1 MNIKQ
6 PTKTKEENILKPL
19 LVGELLKLEDGKP
32 QYQFM
37 IPSYQRGYRWDEQQV
52 NDLLDDFL
60 EFINTEKSSSESY
73 CLQPIVVK
81 KLENGKFEVLDGQ
94 QRLTTIFILLSR
106 LRKTNQEINLFSI
119 SYETRPDSE
128 TFLQELDG
136 TLNDA
141 NPDYYYISKAYNV
154 IDSWLKVA
162 KNNKPNI
169 TTKIFDIL
177 VESVEFIWYEIV
189 DQTDPIDVFTRI
201 NIGKIPL
208 TNAELVKAVFLSKN
222 NLSLGYASEETN
234 DKNFEKILSLKQNI
248 IALEWDNM
256 ENTLQDDK
264 FWGFIYP
271 EEEEFETRIDYLLNL
286 QSGKKTN
293 EKNKYYSF
301 KHFYDRVKEIRNDDE
316 ALHAYAQNNTSFI
329 EEEWDKLKL
338 LFKILS
344 EWYENKIYNHL
355 TGYLINQK
363 TSIKILIEQF
373 QNKNRQ
379 EFDQYLKDEIKS
391 RIGVDDLSE
400 LRYHSN
406 KSQLNSLLL
415 FHNVYNSLQ
424 VEDNNIHFPY
434 DKLKGKQ
441 WTLEHIF
448 AQNSD
453 ELKQEDYKDWL
464 KDHLWFFENR
474 PQDEKEVIEITKEI
488 KFLLNKDEKKLDQEE
503 FQSCFENVKNYIQDL
518 VQKVD
523 KESLQNTESETIE
536 DLDWI
541 NEDHSIANLAL
552 LDGSVNSAIKNSLF
566 EIKRRMILEKDKQ
579 GQFIPIET
587 KKVFLKYHTDS
598 PNHLSYWTYADRNAY
613 VANIKESLFYLN

>member
-1 MNIKQ
+1 MNIEQ
-6 PTKTKEENILKPL
+6 PIKTKEENILKPI
-19 LVGELLKLEDGKP
+19 LVGELLKNSEGKP
-32 QYQFM
+32 VYDFM

-52 NDLLDDFL
+52 TDLLDDFL
-60 EFINTEKSSSESY
+60 EFINTPKSSSESY

-81 KLENGKFEVLDGQ
+81 KLQSGKFEVLDGQ

-128 TFLQELDG
+128 TFLQGLDG
-136 TLNDA
+136 TLDDR
-141 NPDYYYISKAYNV
+141 NPDYYYISNAYNV
-154 IDSWLKVA
+154 IDIWLKTT
-162 KNNKPNI
+162 KNDKPNI

-248 IALEWDNM
+248 IALEWDDM
-256 ENTLQDDK
+256 ENKLQNDK

-271 EEEEFETRIDYLLNL
+271 GEEEFETRIDYLLNL
-286 QSGKKTN
+286 QSGKKSS

-316 ALHAYAQNNTSFI
+316 LLHKYAQNNTSFI

-344 EWYENKIYNHL
+344 EWYENKTYNHL
-355 TGYLINQK
+355 TGFLINQK

-379 EFDQYLKDEIKS
+379 EFDKYLKGEIKN
-391 RIGVDDLSE
+391 RIGIDDVSE
-400 LRYHSN
+400 LRYQSH

-424 VEDNNIHFPY
+424 VDDNNLHFPY
-434 DKLKGKQ
+434 DKIKGKQ

-453 ELKQEDYKDWL
+453 ELKQDDYKDWL
-464 KDHLWFFENR
+464 TDHLEFFENR
-474 PQDEKEVIEITKEI
+474 PQDEKEVKEIIKEI
-488 KFLLNKDEKKLDQEE
+488 KDLLNKDEKKLDQEE
-503 FQSCFENVKNYIQDL
+503 FQSCFENVKKYIQNL

-523 KESLQNTESETIE
+523 KESLKDTEIETLE

-613 VANIKESLFYLN
+613 VENIKESLSYLN

>member
-1 MNIKQ
+1 MNIEQ

-19 LVGELLKLEDGKP
+19 LVGELLKHKEGKP
-32 QYQFM
+32 LYDFM

-52 NDLLDDFL
+52 TDLLDDFL
-60 EFINTEKSSSESY
+60 EFINTPKSSSESY

-81 KLENGKFEVLDGQ
+81 KLQSGKFEVLDGQ

-128 TFLQELDG
+128 TFLQGLDG
-136 TLNDA
+136 TLDDR
-141 NPDYYYISKAYNV
+141 NPDYYYISNAYNV
-154 IDSWLKVA
+154 IDIWLKST
-162 KNNKPNI
+162 KNDKPNI

-248 IALEWDNM
+248 IALEWDDM
-256 ENTLQDDK
+256 ENKLQNDK

-271 EEEEFETRIDYLLNL
+271 GEEEFETRIDYLLNL
-286 QSGKKTN
+286 QSGKKSS

-316 ALHAYAQNNTSFI
+316 LLHKYAQNNTSFI

-344 EWYENKIYNHL
+344 EWYENKTYNHL
-355 TGYLINQK
+355 TGFLINQK

-373 QNKNRQ
+373 QDKNRQ
-379 EFDQYLKDEIKS
+379 EFDKYLKDEIKN
-391 RIGVDDLSE
+391 RIGIDDVSE
-400 LRYHSN
+400 LRYQSH

-424 VEDNNIHFPY
+424 VDDNNLHFPY
-434 DKLKGKQ
+434 DKIKGKQ

-453 ELKQEDYKDWL
+453 ELKQDDYKDWL
-464 KDHLWFFENR
+464 TDHLEFFENR
-474 PQDEKEVIEITKEI
+474 PQDEKEVKEIIKEI
-488 KFLLNKDEKKLDQEE
+488 KDLLNKDEKKLDQEE
-503 FQSCFENVKNYIQDL
+503 FQSCFENVKKYIQNL

-523 KESLQNTESETIE
+523 RESLKDTEIETLE

-613 VANIKESLFYLN
+613 VENIKESLSYLN

>member
-1 MNIKQ
+1 MNIEQ

-19 LVGELLKLEDGKP
+19 LVGELLKHKEGKP
-32 QYQFM
+32 LYDFM

-52 NDLLDDFL
+52 TDLLDDFL
-60 EFINTEKSSSESY
+60 EFINTPKSSSESY

-81 KLENGKFEVLDGQ
+81 KLQSGKFEVLDGQ

-119 SYETRPDSE
+119 SYETRPDNE
-128 TFLQELDG
+128 TFLQGLDG
-136 TLNDA
+136 TLDDR
-141 NPDYYYISKAYNV
+141 NPDYYYISNAYNV
-154 IDSWLKVA
+154 IDIWLKST
-162 KNNKPNI
+162 KNDKPNN

-248 IALEWDNM
+248 IALEWDDM
-256 ENTLQDDK
+256 ENKLQNDK

-271 EEEEFETRIDYLLNL
+271 GEEEFETRIDYLLNL
-286 QSGKKTN
+286 QSGKKSS

-316 ALHAYAQNNTSFI
+316 LLHKYAQNNTSFI

-344 EWYENKIYNHL
+344 EWYENKTYNHL
-355 TGYLINQK
+355 TGFLINQK
-363 TSIKILIEQF
+363 TSIKTLMEQF
-373 QNKNRQ
+373 QDKNRQ
-379 EFDQYLKDEIKS
+379 EFDKYLKDEIKN
-391 RIGVDDLSE
+391 RIGIDDLSE
-400 LRYHSN
+400 LRYHSH

-415 FHNVYNSLQ
+415 FHNVYNSLK
-424 VEDNNIHFPY
+424 VDDNNLHFPY
-434 DKLKGKQ
+434 DKIKGKQ

-453 ELKQEDYKDWL
+453 ELKQDDYKDWL
-464 KDHLWFFENR
+464 TDHLEFFENR
-474 PQDEKEVIEITKEI
+474 PQDEREVKEIIKEI
-488 KFLLNKDEKKLDQEE
+488 KDLLNKDEKKLDQEE
-503 FQSCFENVKNYIQDL
+503 FQSCFENVKKYIQNL

-523 KESLQNTESETIE
+523 KESLKDTEIETLE

-613 VANIKESLFYLN
+613 VENIKESLSYLN

>member
-1 MNIKQ
+1 MNLEQ
-6 PTKTKEENILKPL
+6 PTKTKEENILKPI
-19 LVGELLKLEDGKP
+19 LVGDLLKQSNGGAE
-32 QYQFM
+32 YEFM
-37 IPSYQRGYRWDEQQV
+37 IPSYQRGYRWDDQQV
-52 NDLLDDFL
+52 IDLLDDFL
-60 EFINTEKSSSESY
+60 EFINTPKSSSESY

-81 KLENGKFEVLDGQ
+81 KLENGKYEVLDGQ

-128 TFLQELDG
+128 TFLKHLDG
-136 TLNDA
+136 ILNDA
-141 NPDYYYISKAYNV
+141 NPDYYYISNAYKV

-162 KNNKPNI
+162 KNDKPNI

-189 DQTDPIDVFTRI
+189 DNTDPIDVFTRI

-222 NLSLGYASEETN
+222 NLSLGYASEEIN
-234 DKNFEKILSLKQNI
+234 DDSFERILSLKQNM

-256 ENTLQDDK
+256 ENRLQDDK

-271 EEEEFETRIDYLLNL
+271 GEEEFETRIDYLLNL
-286 QSGKKTN
+286 QSGKKSS
-293 EKNKYYSF
+293 EVNKYYSF
-301 KHFYDRVKEIRNDDE
+301 KHFYDRVKEVRNDNE
-316 ALHAYAQNNTSFI
+316 ALHEYAQNNTSFI
-329 EEEWDKLKL
+329 EEEWDKLQL
-338 LFKILS
+338 IFKILS

-355 TGYLINQK
+355 TGFLINQRS
-363 TSIKILIEQF
+363 SIKTLIDQF
-373 QNKNRQ
+373 QSKNRRD
-379 EFDQYLKDEIKS
+379 FDTYLKEEIRS
-391 RIGVDDLSE
+391 RIGVDDLSQ
-400 LRYHSN
+400 LRYHSH

-424 VEDNNIHFPY
+424 VEDNNVHFPY
-434 DKLKGKQ
+434 DKIKGKQ

-453 ELKQEDYKDWL
+453 ELKQDDYKDWL
-464 KDHLWFFENR
+464 KDHLEFFKNR
-474 PQDEKEVIEITKEI
+474 PQDEKEVKEI
-488 KFLLNKDEKKLDQEE
+488 IKKIKALLNKDEKKLDQEE
-503 FQSCFENVKNYIQDL
+503 FQSCFENVKKYIQNL

-523 KESLQNTESETIE
+523 KESLQKTEIETLE

-552 LDGSVNSAIKNSLF
+552 LDGSVN
-566 EIKRRMILEKDKQ
+566 
-579 GQFIPIET
+579 
-587 KKVFLKYHTDS
+587 
-598 PNHLSYWTYADRNAY
+598 
-613 VANIKESLFYLN
+613 

>member
-1 MNIKQ
+1 MNVEQ
-6 PTKTKEENILKPL
+6 PTKTKEENILKPI
-19 LVGELLKLEDGKP
+19 LVGELLKHKEGKP
-32 QYQFM
+32 LYDFM

-52 NDLLDDFL
+52 TDLLDDFL
-60 EFINTEKSSSESY
+60 EFINTPKSSSESY

-81 KLENGKFEVLDGQ
+81 KLQSGKFEVLDGQ

-128 TFLQELDG
+128 TFLQGLDG
-136 TLNDA
+136 TLDDR
-141 NPDYYYISKAYNV
+141 NPDYYYISNAYNV
-154 IDSWLKVA
+154 IDIWLKST
-162 KNNKPNI
+162 KNDKPNI

-248 IALEWDNM
+248 IALEWDDM
-256 ENTLQDDK
+256 ENKLQNDK

-271 EEEEFETRIDYLLNL
+271 GEEEFETRIDYLLNL
-286 QSGKKTN
+286 QSGKKSS

-316 ALHAYAQNNTSFI
+316 LLHKYAQNNTSFI

-344 EWYENKIYNHL
+344 EWYENKTYNHL
-355 TGYLINQK
+355 TGFLINQK

-373 QNKNRQ
+373 QDKNRQ
-379 EFDQYLKDEIKS
+379 EFDKYLKDEIKN
-391 RIGVDDLSE
+391 RIGIDDVSE
-400 LRYHSN
+400 LRYQSH

-424 VEDNNIHFPY
+424 VDDNNLHFPY
-434 DKLKGKQ
+434 DKIKGKQ

-453 ELKQEDYKDWL
+453 ELKQDDYKDWL
-464 KDHLWFFENR
+464 TDHLEFFENR
-474 PQDEKEVIEITKEI
+474 PQDEKEVKEIIKEI
-488 KFLLNKDEKKLDQEE
+488 KDLLNKDEKKLDQEE
-503 FQSCFENVKNYIQDL
+503 FQSCFENVKKYIQNL

-523 KESLQNTESETIE
+523 KESLKDTEIETLE

-613 VANIKESLFYLN
+613 VENIKESLSYLN

>member
-1 MNIKQ
+1 MEVAEK
-6 PTKTKEENILKPL
+6 KLSKEENILKPI
-19 LVGELLKLEDGKP
+19 LVGDLLKYKEGKP

-52 NDLLDDFL
+52 TDLLDDLL
-60 EFINTEKSSSESY
+60 EFINTPKSTSESY

-128 TFLQELDG
+128 TFLRDLDG
-136 TLNDA
+136 TLNDT
-141 NPDYYYISKAYNV
+141 NPDYYYISNAYKV
-154 IDSWLKVA
+154 IDSWLISA
-162 KNNKPNI
+162 KNDKPNI

-189 DQTDPIDVFTRI
+189 DKTDPIDVFTRI

-248 IALEWDNM
+248 IALEWDDM

-271 EEEEFETRIDYLLNL
+271 GEEEFETRIDYLLNL
-286 QSGKKTN
+286 QAGKATA
-293 EKNKYYSF
+293 EKNKYFSF
-301 KHFYDRVKEIRNDDE
+301 KHFYDRVKQIRNDE
-316 ALHAYAQNNTSFI
+316 EELHRYAQNNTSFI
-329 EEEWDKLKL
+329 EEEWNKLKL
-338 LFKILS
+338 LFRILT
-344 EWYENKIYNHL
+344 EWYENKTYNHL
-355 TGYLINQK
+355 TGFLINQK
-363 TSIKILIEQF
+363 TSIKTLVDQF
-373 QNKNRQ
+373 QDQNRQ
-379 EFDQYLKDEIKS
+379 DFDLYLKREIRS
-391 RIGVDDLSE
+391 RIGVDDISE

-406 KSQLNSLLL
+406 KAQLNSLLL
-415 FHNVYNSLQ
+415 FHNVYNSLK
-424 VEDNNIHFPY
+424 VEDNNIYFPY
-434 DKLKGKQ
+434 DKIKGKQ

-453 ELKQEDYKDWL
+453 DLKQDDYKDWL
-464 KDHLWFFENR
+464 NDHLDFFENR
-474 PQDEKEVIEITKEI
+474 PKDEKEVKEI
-488 KFLLNKDEKKLDQEE
+488 ISEIQALVNKDEKKIDQEE
-503 FQSCFENVKNYIQDL
+503 FQSCFERVKKYIQNL
-518 VQKVD
+518 VQEVD
-523 KESLQNTESETIE
+523 KVSMQNVENETLE
-536 DLDWI
+536 DQDWI

-566 EIKRRMILEKDKQ
+566 EIKRKMILEKDKQ

-598 PNHLSYWTYADRNAY
+598 PNHLSYWTYADRDAY
-613 VANIKESLFYLN
+613 VKNIKESLSYLN